1 MSKNVPV
8 DLLRA
13 FVTVVD
19 LGSYT
24 KAAEALGRT
33 QPAISL
39 QIRRLEDLLGA
50 KLLRLRGRQLT
61 LTDAGIALGPYA
73 RQMLRINDDIAGHF
87 RREALAG
94 WIRVGLPTDFAND
107 YLLDAVTQF
116 AAHHPEVRIE
126 ARSGLSRDLHDRLAA
141 DKLDLAVAIASDD
154 AAPYLVRAWRTR
166 PVWAVPVDRVFP
178 PDRPLPL
185 IRHPDPCEYASRMI
199 AALRRAGRN
208 WRGVY
213 VSSDVAGLQNAVA
226 AGLGVTALT
235 HATLEPGMRI
245 GTEADGLPPLDA
257 LQIGLFYKHAR
268 LTGAAR
274 GLAQVLIG
282 QLDAATVSDDGEAAS
297 NLGN

>member
-1 MSKNVPV
+1 MIQNIPI

-39 QIRRLEDLLGA
+39 QVKRLEDLLGA
-50 KLLRLRGRQLT
+50 KLLCLRGRQLA
-61 LTDAGIALGPYA
+61 LTDAGIALGPHA
-73 RQMLRINDDIAGHF
+73 RQMLRISDDISSHF
-87 RREALAG
+87 RKEALSG
-94 WIRVGLPTDFAND
+94 WIRVGLPADFAND
-107 YLLDAVTQF
+107 YLLDAVTRF
-116 AAHHPEVRIE
+116 AAQHPEVRIE
-126 ARSGLSRDLHDRLAA
+126 VESRLSRDLHDRLAA
-141 DKLDLAVAIASDD
+141 DRLDIAAAIAADE
-154 AAPYLVRAWRTR
+154 AAPYLVRSWRAL
-166 PVWAVPVDRVFP
+166 PVWAVPTGRSFP
-178 PDRPLPL
+178 ADRPLPL
-185 IRHPDPCEYASRMI
+185 VRHPDPCEYASRMI
-199 AALRRAGRN
+199 AALRRAGRE

-257 LQIGLFYKHAR
+257 LRIGLFYKHTR
-268 LTGAAR
+268 LSGAAH
-274 GLAQVLIG
+274 GLAQALIG
-282 QLDAATVSDDGEAAS
+282 QLDAATASGDGEEAPD
-297 NLGN
+297 LGN